1 MDTQPDVV
9 VMRKG
14 KMMVRRHGDW
24 TPLDMVMTLPNG
36 GRVAMDGTLTMP
48 DGTSRLMMDGEAITM
63 DGEPTTLGEIGETDT
78 DDMKDANDDR

>member
-24 TPLDMVMTLPNG
+24 APLDMVMTLPNG
-36 GRVAMDGTLTMP
+36 GRVAMDG
-48 DGTSRLMMDGEAITM
+48 EALTM
-63 DGEPTTLGEIGETDT
+63 DGEPTTLGEIGEEDT
-78 DDMKDANDDR
+78 DK

>member
-14 KMMVRRHGDW
+14 KMMIRRHGEW
-24 TPLDMVMTLPNG
+24 APLDMVMTLPNG

-63 DGEPTTLGEIGETDT
+63 GEIGETDT
-78 DDMKDANDDR
+78 DDRNNEKDDH